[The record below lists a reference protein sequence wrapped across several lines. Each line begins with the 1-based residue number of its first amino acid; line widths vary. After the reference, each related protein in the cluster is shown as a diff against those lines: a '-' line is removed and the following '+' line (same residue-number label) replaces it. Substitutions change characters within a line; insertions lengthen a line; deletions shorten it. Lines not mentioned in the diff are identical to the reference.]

1 MARVAS
7 FSPEPEKFDKYKS
20 LRTHAREA
28 AEYLTGLPYKQ
39 PKTQNLTGIQNLV
52 VGLAGSLLTNGT
64 L

>member
-1 MARVAS
+1 MPRVSS

-39 PKTQNLTGIQNLV
+39 PKSPTFEGYNKPGRGVSGESSN
-52 VGLAGSLLTNGT
+52 
-64 L
+64 